1 MPKITRQA
9 CDQLRRELGLAA
21 SPEAVAARLG
31 VTPMTVLK
39 RYTRHERRVWAA
51 LVKAAQVQAE
61 RATVAKALRSRMLR
75 EGRVLSFWEAD
86 LPWDLVDRL
95 GGYNRILREAG
106 VPPIRAGRP
115 RRSARPSTLGLATAR
130 HWQGAR

>member
-21 SPEAVAARLG
+21 PPEAVAARLG

-39 RYTRHERRVWAA
+39 RYTKHERRVWVA
-51 LVKAAQVQAE
+51 LVRAAKIRAE
-61 RATVAKALRSRMLR
+61 RAVVARTLRSRMLR

-86 LPWDLVDRL
+86 LPWDVVERL

-115 RRSARPSTLGLATAR
+115 RRSARAALGLATAR

>member
-39 RYTRHERRVWAA
+39 RYTKHERRVWAA
-51 LVKAAQVQAE
+51 RIASSGLAGPECRGGAAPN
-61 RATVAKALRSRMLR
+61 RWGKPDRPPATHSWLDAAPGSDKVAPPCRSR
-75 EGRVLSFWEAD
+75 
-86 LPWDLVDRL
+86 PWPHR
-95 GGYNRILREAG
+95 
-106 VPPIRAGRP
+106 PPRFPVSNG
-115 RRSARPSTLGLATAR
+115 
-130 HWQGAR
+130 